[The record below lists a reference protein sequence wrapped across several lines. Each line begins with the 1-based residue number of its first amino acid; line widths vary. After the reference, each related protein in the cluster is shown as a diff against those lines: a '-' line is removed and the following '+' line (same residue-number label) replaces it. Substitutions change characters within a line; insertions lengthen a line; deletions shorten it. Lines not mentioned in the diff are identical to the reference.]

1 MRYHVS
7 LIDGLA
13 ETSQSFTD
21 GASALVYFFSLAD
34 GEEIDRKLVNQQR
47 NGYLDWLIR
56 GTPSAWDIRTALYAA
71 AAAGRLASFGV
82 SLSVGGLRL
91 EAYN

>member
-1 MRYHVS
+1 MRHHVS

-47 NGYLDWLIR
+47 NGCLDWLIR
-56 GTPSAWDIRTALYAA
+56 GMPSAWDIRTALYAA
-71 AAAGRLASFGV
+71 AAGQLVSFGV
-82 SLSVGGLRL
+82 SLPVGGLRL
-91 EAYN
+91 EAYD